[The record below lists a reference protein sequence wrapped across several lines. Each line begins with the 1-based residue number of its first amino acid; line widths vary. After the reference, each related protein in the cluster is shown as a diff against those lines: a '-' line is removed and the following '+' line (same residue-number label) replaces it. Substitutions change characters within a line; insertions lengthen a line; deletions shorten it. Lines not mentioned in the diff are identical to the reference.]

1 MYLSIY
7 PQYAGKTLVYSSI
20 SDQGPLILVTIISGV
35 TKTRNGKRKGKQNG
49 TGTKIYKQVNHL
61 NRTEYKLDRNNVLY
75 KVAQTNFS

>member
-20 SDQGPLILVTIISGV
+20 FDQGPLILVTIISGV
-35 TKTRNGKRKGKQNG
+35 TKRETENGKESRTEREQ
-49 TGTKIYKQVNHL
+49 KIYKQVNHL